1 MTELTRLERSI
12 GSVYEHDEL
21 IIGYLLIKYLKSQKH
36 EFGILEKTV
45 EKATYYY
52 QIGVSVTYLLHPY
65 FDNKNVNGNTLV
77 GMIKSHIFQYHQ
89 DELYPD
95 VTLFAYNTLPAQLS
109 ETWPVPNVDLARLAD
124 AFLHLDDMNVV
135 ASMIYFGGSYGGD
148 VEIEGVELDNW
159 TAKVT
164 IRDFIYSVLD
174 ERLGISVSKGYV
186 FDIVTGTLL
195 EDQVKNRY
203 EVGAG
208 LEVEYE
214 LVETVPE
221 ETAVEVGVRILKR
234 PQMKDNDEHRIL
246 VEHGFSNRVVQLKG
260 VKTKVIKTV
269 KNGAKFYLTSGDLRK
284 DDWDVCVY
292 DQSPNI
298 V

>member
-1 MTELTRLERSI
+1 MTELTRLERAI
-12 GSVYEHDEL
+12 GSVYEHDDL
-21 IIGYLLIKYLKSQKH
+21 IIGYLLIKYLKSQNH
-36 EFGILEKTV
+36 EFGVLEKTV
-45 EKATYYY
+45 EKASYYY
-52 QIGVSVTYLLHPY
+52 QLGAAITYLLHPY
-65 FDNKNVNGNTLV
+65 FDNKNVNGDSIL
-77 GMIKSHIFQYHQ
+77 GMIKSQIFQYHQ
-89 DELYPD
+89 NEVYPD
-95 VTLFAYNTLPAQLS
+95 VTLFPYNTLPARLS
-109 ETWPVPNVDLARLAD
+109 ATWPVPTVDLARLTD
-124 AFLHLDDMNVV
+124 AFLNLDDINVI
-135 ASMIYFGGSYGGD
+135 ASLIYWGDRYGGD
-148 VEIEGVELDNW
+148 AEIEGVELDSW
-159 TAKVT
+159 TAKTT
-164 IRDFIYSVLD
+164 IRDFVYSVFG
-174 ERLGISVSKGYV
+174 ERLGISVGKGYV

-195 EDQVKNRY
+195 DDQVKNRY
-203 EVGAG
+203 EIGAG
-208 LEVEYE
+208 LDVEYE

-284 DDWDVCVY
+284 DDWDICVY